1 MAGNAW
7 TNGRMLR
14 MRVELQGSEPLI
26 WRQVEVDG
34 QVSLEQLHVVL
45 QEAMGWEGGHLHEF
59 RTERKRSKRL
69 DQAVRVPGD
78 QLAYEYDFGDGWYHV
93 LTVEEVRV
101 RESSEPVAVVLDGGR
116 ACPPED
122 VGGIFT
128 YNEVVRALDG
138 QQADADIGEVLEW
151 LPGGFDPASFDVQ
164 AANAR
169 LARRLSGVR
178 GLPASLPTTR

>member
-1 MAGNAW
+1 MAGAGW
-7 TNGRMLR
+7 ASGRRLR
-14 MRVELQGSEPLI
+14 IRVELDSSEPLV

-34 QVSLEQLHVVL
+34 HVSLEQLHVVL

-59 RTERKRSKRL
+59 RTERKGSKRL

-78 QLAYEYDFGDGWYHV
+78 QLAYEYDLGDGWYHV
-93 LTVEEVRV
+93 LTVEEVRL
-101 RESSEPVAVVLDGGR
+101 REPSEPLAVVLDGGR

-138 QQADADIGEVLEW
+138 ERHDADVDEVLEW
-151 LPGGFDPASFDVQ
+151 LPEGFDPASYDVQ
-164 AANAR
+164 SANSRLAAR
-169 LARRLSGVR
+169 LL
-178 GLPASLPTTR
+178 ASR

>member
-1 MAGNAW
+1 MAGTGWAS
-7 TNGRMLR
+7 GRMLR
-14 MRVELQGSEPLI
+14 IRVELDGSEPLV

-59 RTERKRSKRL
+59 RTGRKGSKRL

-78 QLAYEYDFGDGWYHV
+78 QLAYEYDFGDGWYHR
-93 LTVEEVRV
+93 LTVEEVRL
-101 RESSEPVAVVLDGGR
+101 RQPSEPQAIVLDGGR

-138 QQADADIGEVLEW
+138 EEHDEDLDDVLEW
-151 LPGGFDPASFDVQ
+151 LPEGFDPASFDVQ
-164 AANAR
+164 TANAR
-169 LARRLSGVR
+169 LAHRLPV
-178 GLPASLPTTR
+178 TR